1 MFCLFFITVFHLCEL
16 KPTPCQDLV
25 TNWKMKKT
33 LRPTWRWKLGAM
45 KIVIEGMK
53 LLLTTLMQLLKS
65 NKMLWT

>member
-1 MFCLFFITVFHLCEL
+1 
-16 KPTPCQDLV
+16 
-25 TNWKMKKT
+25 MKKT